1 MASKL
6 RGYFSH
12 KMHFLTIYTPVLKC
26 FLFVGQTIMG
36 LCIYPLIKTVHTTII
51 FSWYTFKKVYHN
63 SRSQIQL
70 HLHKLKCQSCIEA
83 DNWMYHLHKLFT
95 HQRNY
100 HTVFTVNMD
109 LTSLKRK
116 ETTLNVPFA
125 MSQSAT
131 QQKAFSG
138 NFM

>member
-1 MASKL
+1 
-6 RGYFSH
+6 
-12 KMHFLTIYTPVLKC
+12 
-26 FLFVGQTIMG
+26 
-36 LCIYPLIKTVHTTII
+36 
-51 FSWYTFKKVYHN
+51 
-63 SRSQIQL
+63 
-70 HLHKLKCQSCIEA
+70 
-83 DNWMYHLHKLFT
+83 MYHLHKLFT

-100 HTVFTVNMD
+100 HTVSTVNMD